1 MYITCINVQFYKKP
15 SNNDKKNKKNIPV
28 NFSFIYLFLQ
38 RNGNWTDTSTVLKA
52 E

>member
-1 MYITCINVQFYKKP
+1 MT
-15 SNNDKKNKKNIPV
+15 KKNKKKIPV

-38 RNGNWTDTSTVLKA
+38 RNGNWTDTNTVLKA